1 MTLYDFLF
9 CVERV
14 KNLEDAKSDYRYWT
28 MDEEQNIL
36 LISANENS
44 GIFIDSDKFDLYGI
58 DIFLYE
64 LIEKYDYFGYPMFI
78 PYEEFE
84 PYHRIEIEIKSQVY
98 WENFAKYPIV
108 CARGTCDKQCD
119 KESAFYKDFYCFHEF
134 PCMNNRPDWNVW
146 SCKYPNFYDLL
157 FDAVKFID
165 VCPHTDTLIV
175 MFEFTPDSDRP
186 ELYFG
191 YSTGLL
197 VKENKITIIGDQDTE
212 SLYQEYNAKYPTCD
226 RKLEQ
231 AISEPERNFYFRF

>member
-9 CVERV
+9 RVERV
-14 KNLEDAKSDYRYWT
+14 KNLEDVKSYYRYWT

-36 LISANENS
+36 LIFANENPEV
-44 GIFIDSDKFDLYGI
+44 FIDSGNFDPFAI

-64 LIEKYDYFGYPMFI
+64 IIERYECFGDPMFI
-78 PYEEFE
+78 PYEGIE
-84 PYHRIEIEIKSQVY
+84 PYRRIEIEIKSQVRCRHFV
-98 WENFAKYPIV
+98 EYPFV
-108 CARGTCDKQCD
+108 CVRGTCDKQCY
-119 KESAFYKDFYCFHEF
+119 KESAFYKDFYCCREL
-134 PCMNNRPDWNVW
+134 PCMNNRPDWKVW
-146 SCKYPNFYDLL
+146 SGRCPNFYDLL

-165 VCPHTDTLIV
+165 ACPHTDTFIV
-175 MFEFTPDSDRP
+175 MFEDTSESDRP

-197 VKENKITIIGDQDTE
+197 IKENKITIIGDKDTE